1 MSKKVDKYTLSELIN
16 ERNYYKTYKGFNREN
31 SDEVYIRVYQ
41 NNNNLMQSPEY
52 QEMNIMDHFK
62 NDRFVSSINYLQTQN
77 NMYFVYDYL
86 TNLKEWMTK
95 NQVKEIQILKIF
107 QECC

>member
-1 MSKKVDKYTLSELIN
+1 
-16 ERNYYKTYKGFNREN
+16 
-31 SDEVYIRVYQ
+31 
-41 NNNNLMQSPEY
+41 
-52 QEMNIMDHFK
+52 
-62 NDRFVSSINYLQTQN
+62 
-77 NMYFVYDYL
+77 MYFVYDYL

>member
-52 QEMNIMDHFK
+52 
-62 NDRFVSSINYLQTQN
+62 
-77 NMYFVYDYL
+77 
-86 TNLKEWMTK
+86 
-95 NQVKEIQILKIF
+95 
-107 QECC
+107 